1 MTTIVQFAN
10 TNENIKKNIKLKT
23 PVKYIKYSPKTFLKN
38 YIYDEPPPKG
48 KKRRKKVTM
57 DEFEIPSFKDF
68 DVIVTKNFN
77 VQQLKSICR
86 YYKQRV
92 SGNKSELIK
101 LLWNY
106 LKYSNYALKIQ
117 TCFRGHIVRLNK
129 KLRGPGIIKNK
140 CVNETDFL
148 TMENLSDLDD
158 SQFYSFKDNDGFIY
172 GFDICSLYNMIVKE
186 KQDKNPYNR
195 NKMPVN
201 KIYEDIKH
209 ILKLSKVLK
218 GKINIKLD
226 NDISQF
232 SQEKQ
237 VEMRAINI
245 FQSIDSYGFITD
257 AKWYLN
263 LNRHHLKRFIG
274 ELVDIW
280 QYRAQISSETKRK
293 INPQHGDPFFTVNM
307 NVLLHK
313 CYEVLRKRILDI
325 IEIFVTQGED
335 TDARSLGT
343 YYVLGALTTVSHEAA
358 TALPWLYESFV
369 QNQQ

>member
-1 MTTIVQFAN
+1 MTSLCT
-10 TNENIKKNIKLKT
+10 NIKLKT
-23 PVKYIKYSPKTFLKN
+23 PTTIKYSPKTFLKN
-38 YIYDEPPPKG
+38 YVYDDPPPKG
-48 KKRRKKVTM
+48 KKRRKKISM
-57 DEFEIPSFKDF
+57 EDFEIPSFKEF
-68 DVIVTKNFN
+68 DMIVTKNFN
-77 VQQLKSICR
+77 VNQLKSICR

-92 SGNKSELIK
+92 SGNKPELIK

-117 TCFRGHIVRLNK
+117 KCFRGYIVRVNN
-129 KLRGPGIIKNK
+129 KLRGPGIIINK

-148 TMENLSDLDD
+148 TMENLKDLDK
-158 SQFYSFKDNDGFIY
+158 SQFYSFKDKDGFIY
-172 GFDICSLYNMIVKE
+172 GFDICSLYNLIVKE
-186 KQDKNPYNR
+186 KQDRNPYNR
-195 NKMPVN
+195 NKMPIT

-209 ILKLSKVLK
+209 ILKLSKIFNK
-218 GKINIKLD
+218 KINIKLN

-237 VEMRAINI
+237 IEMRAINI
-245 FQSIDSYGFITD
+245 FQNIDTYGFITD

-263 LNRHHLKRFIG
+263 LNRHTLKKFVG
-274 ELVDIW
+274 ELLDIW
-280 QYRAQISSETKRK
+280 RYRAQISNETKRK

-325 IEIFVTQGED
+325 IEIFITQGED
-335 TDARSLGT
+335 VDSKSLGT

>member
-1 MTTIVQFAN
+1 MTTVVQFAN
-10 TNENIKKNIKLKT
+10 TNTNIKLKT

-48 KKRRKKVTM
+48 KRRKKVTM

-68 DVIVTKNFN
+68 DVIVTKNLN
-77 VQQLKSICR
+77 KEQLKSICR

-92 SGNKSELIK
+92 SGNKPELIK
-101 LLWNY
+101 LIWNY

-117 TCFRGHIVRLNK
+117 KCFRGHMIRYSN
-129 KLRGPGIIKNK
+129 KLRGPGVALQK

-148 TMENLSDLDD
+148 TMENLKDLDK
-158 SQFYSFKDNDGFIY
+158 SQFYSFKDKDGFIY

-186 KQDKNPYNR
+186 KQTKNPYNR
-195 NKMPVN
+195 NELPVD
-201 KIYEDIKH
+201 KICEDIKH
-209 ILKLSKVLK
+209 ILKIGKVFK
-218 GKINIKLD
+218 EKINIKLD
-226 NDISQF
+226 NDLSQF

-237 VEMRAINI
+237 VEMRAITI
-245 FQSIDSYGFITD
+245 FQNIDAYGFITD

-263 LNRHHLKRFIG
+263 LDRNHLKRFIG

-280 QYRAQISSETKRK
+280 QYRAQLSSEAKRK

-325 IEIFVTQGED
+325 IEIFVTQGD
-335 TDARSLGT
+335 DADARALGT
-343 YYVLGALTTVSHEAA
+343 YYVLGALTTVSHDAA

>member
-1 MTTIVQFAN
+1 MATVVQFAN

-38 YIYDEPPPKG
+38 YIYDDPPPKG

-86 YYKQRV
+86 YYKQKV

-148 TMENLSDLDD
+148 TMENLSDL
-158 SQFYSFKDNDGFIY
+158 FK
-172 GFDICSLYNMIVKE
+172 VKPQNY
-186 KQDKNPYNR
+186 QDLPA
-195 NKMPVN
+195 
-201 KIYEDIKH
+201 KIK
-209 ILKLSKVLK
+209 ILLS
-218 GKINIKLD
+218 
-226 NDISQF
+226 
-232 SQEKQ
+232 E
-237 VEMRAINI
+237 
-245 FQSIDSYGFITD
+245 
-257 AKWYLN
+257 
-263 LNRHHLKRFIG
+263 
-274 ELVDIW
+274 
-280 QYRAQISSETKRK
+280 
-293 INPQHGDPFFTVNM
+293 
-307 NVLLHK
+307 
-313 CYEVLRKRILDI
+313 
-325 IEIFVTQGED
+325 
-335 TDARSLGT
+335 
-343 YYVLGALTTVSHEAA
+343 
-358 TALPWLYESFV
+358 
-369 QNQQ
+369 

>member
-1 MTTIVQFAN
+1 MTSLCT
-10 TNENIKKNIKLKT
+10 NIKLKT
-23 PVKYIKYSPKTFLKN
+23 SKTIKYSPKTFLKN
-38 YIYDEPPPKG
+38 YVYDDPPPKG
-48 KKRRKKVTM
+48 KKRRKKISM
-57 DEFEIPSFKDF
+57 EDFEIPSFKEF
-68 DVIVTKNFN
+68 DMIVTKNFN
-77 VQQLKSICR
+77 VNQLKSICR

-92 SGNKSELIK
+92 SGNKPELIK

-117 TCFRGHIVRLNK
+117 KCFRGYIVRVNN
-129 KLRGPGIIKNK
+129 KLRGPGIIINK

-148 TMENLSDLDD
+148 TMENLKDLDK
-158 SQFYSFKDNDGFIY
+158 SQFYSFKDKDGFIY
-172 GFDICSLYNMIVKE
+172 GFDICSLYNLIVKE
-186 KQDKNPYNR
+186 KQDRNPYNR
-195 NKMPVN
+195 NKMPIT

-209 ILKLSKVLK
+209 ILKLSKIFNK
-218 GKINIKLD
+218 KINIKLN

-237 VEMRAINI
+237 IEMRAINI
-245 FQSIDSYGFITD
+245 FQNIDTYGFITD

-263 LNRHHLKRFIG
+263 LNRHTLKKFVG
-274 ELVDIW
+274 ELLDIW
-280 QYRAQISSETKRK
+280 RYRAQISNETKRK

-325 IEIFVTQGED
+325 IEIFITQGED
-335 TDARSLGT
+335 VDSKSLGT

>member
-1 MTTIVQFAN
+1 MTSLCT
-10 TNENIKKNIKLKT
+10 NIKLKT
-23 PVKYIKYSPKTFLKN
+23 PKTVKYSPKTFLKN
-38 YIYDEPPPKG
+38 YVYDDPPPKG
-48 KKRRKKVTM
+48 KKRRKKISM
-57 DEFEIPSFKDF
+57 EDFEIPSFKEF
-68 DVIVTKNFN
+68 DMIVTKNFN
-77 VQQLKSICR
+77 VNQLKSICR

-92 SGNKSELIK
+92 SGNKPELIK

-106 LKYSNYALKIQ
+106 LKYSNYVLKIQ
-117 TCFRGHIVRLNK
+117 KCFRGYIVRVNN
-129 KLRGPGIIKNK
+129 KLRGPGIIINK

-148 TMENLSDLDD
+148 TMENLKDLDK
-158 SQFYSFKDNDGFIY
+158 SQFYSFKDKDGFIY
-172 GFDICSLYNMIVKE
+172 GFDICSLYNLIVKE
-186 KQDKNPYNR
+186 KQDRNPYNR
-195 NKMPVN
+195 NKMPVT

-209 ILKLSKVLK
+209 ILKLSKIFNK
-218 GKINIKLD
+218 KINIKLN

-237 VEMRAINI
+237 IEMRAINI
-245 FQSIDSYGFITD
+245 FQNIDTYGFITD
-257 AKWYLN
+257 AKWYLD
-263 LNRHHLKRFIG
+263 LNRHTLKKFVG
-274 ELVDIW
+274 ELLDIW
-280 QYRAQISSETKRK
+280 RYRAQISNETKRK

-325 IEIFVTQGED
+325 IEIFITQGED
-335 TDARSLGT
+335 ADAKSLGT